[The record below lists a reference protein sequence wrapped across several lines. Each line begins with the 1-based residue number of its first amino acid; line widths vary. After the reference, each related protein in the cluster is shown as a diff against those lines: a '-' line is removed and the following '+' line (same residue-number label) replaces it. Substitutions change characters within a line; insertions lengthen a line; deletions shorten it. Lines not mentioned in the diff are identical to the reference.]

1 MPVSGWRTVPVK
13 SLCEGIYDGP
23 HATPKKTGAGPVFL
37 GISNLSNGRIDLREV
52 EHLSDADFVRWTR
65 RVVPQP
71 GDIVFSYET
80 RLGEAAMI
88 PEGLT
93 CCLGRRM
100 ALMRVNSKLVDA
112 RFLLYAFLAP
122 QFQNSLRERT
132 ISGSTVDRIPLIEF
146 PEFPITVPEMDEQR
160 AIASVLTALDDKI
173 ELNGRMNETLEAIAG
188 AIFKSWFVD
197 FDPVR
202 AKDEGRERSLAQFIA
217 NAFPGNLVDSE
228 LGPIPGGWDVGALYD
243 RAHYINGLAFG
254 AGDFSQGRVGLP
266 VIKIGELKDGI
277 TSQTKF
283 TLNDLDPKYRIKAG
297 DILFAW
303 SGSPDTS
310 IDIFIWTGV
319 DGWLNQHIFKIEVQ
333 HPEERTYVYFLLRF
347 FKPVFIEVARN
358 KQTTGLGH
366 VTAQDLKRLKTPV
379 PSKDALRAF
388 NRVAEPLFQ
397 RAYSCRQESVT
408 LRAIRDALLPKL
420 MSGEIRVGQAEETV
434 EARA

>member
-1 MPVSGWRTVPVK
+1 
-13 SLCEGIYDGP
+13 
-23 HATPKKTGAGPVFL
+23 
-37 GISNLSNGRIDLREV
+37 
-52 EHLSDADFVRWTR
+52 
-65 RVVPQP
+65 
-71 GDIVFSYET
+71 
-80 RLGEAAMI
+80 
-88 PEGLT
+88 
-93 CCLGRRM
+93 M
-100 ALMRVNSKLVDA
+100 ALMRVNPKLVDA

-122 QFQNSLRERT
+122 QFQNLLRERT

-160 AIASVLTALDDKI
+160 AIASVLTALDAKI

-188 AIFKSWFVD
+188 VIFKSWFVN

-202 AKDEGRERSLAQFIA
+202 AKAEGRESSPAEFIA
-217 NAFPGNLVDSE
+217 NAFPGNFVDSE
-228 LGPIPGGWDVGALYD
+228 LGPIPSAWDVGALYD
-243 RAHYINGLAFG
+243 RADYINGLAFG

-283 TLNDLDPKYRIKAG
+283 TLKDLDRKYRIKAG

-333 HPEERTYVYFLLRF
+333 HPEERVYVYFLLRF

-397 RAYSCRQESVT
+397 RAYCCRQESVT

-420 MSGEIRVGQAEETV
+420 MSGEVCVKQAEETV